1 MMRWWHSPA
10 SETQIT
16 HGQRLWLYILSTLI
30 MVWLVAP
37 SIIVIPMSFSQS
49 QYLEFPPREW
59 SLRWYTHYFQSV
71 EWMAA
76 TRTSLLAGVLTM
88 LLATPK
94 PTPEAMPCAMVP
106 EGGGLRIPRNPLN
119 SF

>member
-16 HGQRLWLYILSTLI
+16 HGQRLWLYILSALI

-59 SLRWYTHYFQSV
+59 SLRWYAHYFQSV

-76 TRTSLLAGVLTM
+76 TRTSLLAGVLTI
-88 LLATPK
+88 T
-94 PTPEAMPCAMVP
+94 E
-106 EGGGLRIPRNPLN
+106 
-119 SF
+119 

>member
-16 HGQRLWLYILSTLI
+16 HGQRLWLYILSALI

-49 QYLEFPPREW
+49 QYL
-59 SLRWYTHYFQSV
+59 
-71 EWMAA
+71 
-76 TRTSLLAGVLTM
+76 
-88 LLATPK
+88 
-94 PTPEAMPCAMVP
+94 
-106 EGGGLRIPRNPLN
+106 
-119 SF
+119 